1 VPQPPA
7 GFPPNLS
14 PEVVEAL
21 VRQVN
26 TQLDNKRR
34 ELELQQQTDR
44 NNFEYAKLA
53 LAAQQEDLQR
63 QRQHETTREGRRYLF
78 AGCTIVALLAFIVY
92 TLQIGKEQFAADA
105 LKLLVGFVSGSASG
119 YFYGRRKGELDA
131 RGDTASGPD

>member
-1 VPQPPA
+1 MPQPPA